1 MQPETKRSV
10 EELRESLR
18 ARKAN
23 AEGAL
28 QRFKIVEI
36 MRDPPAVDLTHNSL
50 PNIPA
55 SMKPRIR

>member
-1 MQPETKRSV
+1 MQPETKRSA

-23 AEGAL
+23 AEGAF

-36 MRDPPAVDLTHNSL
+36 MRDPPVVELTHNSL

-55 SMKPRIR
+55 IMKPRIR